1 MPPPLPTVS
10 VVLSVHDDIRYL
22 EPALLSLLGQSFPDF
37 EIILVDDGSRHQAV
51 LEGLA
56 ARDPRIRLL
65 RNDRNLGLTL
75 SLNRAISQARAP
87 LIARMDADDLCMA
100 NRFARQVTALRD
112 NPSLGLLGTQIQIID
127 TDGKSLSRVELP
139 CDDAGIRWS
148 VHFFNPISHPAVM
161 FRTSLFHQA
170 GGYDPGF
177 QQAQDY
183 DLWQRMLRHCRAA
196 NLDHVLVKYRI
207 HADAISARQREQQE
221 LAADR
226 IKTRA
231 WFEAGLS
238 LPGSAEQ
245 RGALWALQA
254 GVPPQGPALQAGN
267 LAFLLPLL
275 SSLSAQNDE
284 GRVLAGSIA
293 RRLLLAMLIG
303 DTPQSELRSWP
314 GLASLLGLADWK
326 ELPGLREAALHWAR
340 RGTDFQC
347 ATVATIPFGFAACTW
362 GELARYSAVWIYG
375 AGSGGRRVAVLLK
388 RLGLCAVAGFVD
400 GHASG
405 SHLGLP
411 LINREQLPDTLA
423 AGEAVLVA
431 ATAWRDIVRGLPAGL
446 PVHIVMVDGD
456 WRLLKREEER
466 ILA

>member
-127 TDGKSLSRVELP
+127 TDDRPLSRVELP
-139 CDDAGIRWS
+139 CGDADIRWS
-148 VHFFNPISHPAVM
+148 VHFFNPISHPSVM
-161 FRTSLFHQA
+161 FRTSLFQQA

-183 DLWQRMLRHCRAA
+183 DLWQRMLRHCRVA
-196 NLDHVLVKYRI
+196 NLDQVLVKYRV
-207 HADAISARQREQQE
+207 HAETISTRRREQQE
-221 LAADR
+221 MAADR
-226 IKTRA
+226 IRTRV
-231 WFEAGLS
+231 WSEAGLAP
-238 LPGSAEQ
+238 PGSAE
-245 RGALWALQA
+245 RRNALWALQA
-254 GVPPQGPALQAGN
+254 GVPPQGPALQAGY
-267 LAFLLPLL
+267 LAPLLPLL
-275 SSLSAQNDE
+275 STLSAMSDE
-284 GRVLAGSIA
+284 GRVVAGRIA
-293 RRLLLAMLIG
+293 RRLLLAMQLG
-303 DTPQSELRSWP
+303 DASEAELPSWS

-326 ELPGLREAALHWAR
+326 ELPGYREAALHWAR

-347 ATVATIPFGFAACTW
+347 ATVATIPLGLVPCAW
-362 GELARYSAVWIYG
+362 GELARFESVWVYG
-375 AGSGGRRVAVLLK
+375 AGNGGRRVVALLK
-388 RLGLCAVAGFVD
+388 RMGLCAVAGFVD

-431 ATAWRDIVRGLPAGL
+431 ATAWRDIVHGLPAGL